1 MSRGLNDVEWKEFN
15 IIEILGKAHN
25 SKAYHNNNLIPDKY
39 GIPYITRTNFNNGLY
54 DTVKN
59 INNLIINPSN
69 TITLGAENAT
79 YFTQP
84 FNYIT
89 GNKMYYYQSKGLS
102 LNALKFI
109 TICLNKSLV
118 GGGFGYG
125 LGLTGTRSDKRKFML
140 PINSKGEPDY
150 EFMEEYIKEKETK
163 LKQEYKTY
171 IQNRVAQLQKK
182 VDIQNKEW
190 NDFKL
195 EDIFTNMQQGKS
207 KGLNHLKV
215 DYSINKDNVS
225 YLGATN
231 RNNGVLSFVDSVNE
245 KNKIQKGNCIAFIRN
260 GEGSMG
266 YSIYK
271 QEDFISTSDITIGY
285 NNYLDRYVG
294 TFITT
299 IADRV
304 RGKYSFNYKRS
315 DTRLKKETIS
325 LPINS
330 KNEPDYE
337 FMHDYMLYLEQKK
350 ILEYLDYI
358 DE

>member
-182 VDIQNKEW
+182 VDIENKEW
-190 NDFKL
+190 KNFKL
-195 EDIFTNMQQGKS
+195 SKIFTFDKGNQNNMGSLQNGNIPLVSAK
-207 KGLNHLKV
+207 KV
-215 DYSINKDNVS
+215 DNGYKDFVSKNNKKIFKSSCISLNNDGDGGAGIAYYQPYKMLLDSHCTALIPKLTLTKETLIFLSRAITKQRNKFGHGYAINK
-225 YLGATN
+225 
-231 RNNGVLSFVDSVNE
+231 E
-245 KNKIQKGNCIAFIRN
+245 
-260 GEGSMG
+260 
-266 YSIYK
+266 
-271 QEDFISTSDITIGY
+271 
-285 NNYLDRYVG
+285 
-294 TFITT
+294 
-299 IADRV
+299 
-304 RGKYSFNYKRS
+304 
-315 DTRLKKETIS
+315 RLKIFQIM

-350 ILEYLDYI
+350 ILEYLKYI
-358 DE
+358 NE